1 MGDREHWGAG
11 WNGNGEGDR
20 HHTNLT
26 EESSSLSFTSPVFP
40 STLDAFWIM
49 AQPHPQL
56 ATPPPIRAVFDLL
69 DARIRAV
76 DPNVSQEV
84 LNIVPQA
91 KRLRL
96 SLTMPF
102 AELDD
107 PRRIAKNVAGIG
119 RWNDNWR
126 QNREVAHQ
134 P

>member
-1 MGDREHWGAG
+1 MPSGSWP
-11 WNGNGEGDR
+11 
-20 HHTNLT
+20 
-26 EESSSLSFTSPVFP
+26 SPTP
-40 STLDAFWIM
+40 SW
-49 AQPHPQL
+49 PP
-56 ATPPPIRAVFDLL
+56 PPPIRAVFDLL
-69 DARIRAV
+69 DARIRAL

-84 LNIVPQA
+84 LNIAPQA
-91 KRLRL
+91 NRLRL